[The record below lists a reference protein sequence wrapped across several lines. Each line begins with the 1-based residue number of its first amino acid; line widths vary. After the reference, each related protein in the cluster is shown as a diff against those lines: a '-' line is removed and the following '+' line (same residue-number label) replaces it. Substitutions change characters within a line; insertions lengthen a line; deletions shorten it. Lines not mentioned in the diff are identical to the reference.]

1 MKKSPT
7 NNRRGAVVVLTALLL
22 VALLAMVGFA
32 VDVGYIV
39 HARTELQRTAD
50 ACSLAA
56 VAELPEEVDAKVTAY
71 NYSVNNHGSVGPA
84 LDFNDI
90 EIGYWDRDTA
100 TFNSPAPPGENN
112 NAVRVRLNR
121 TAAAGNPLPLF
132 FGHLLSTD
140 AADVTATATAMYDND
155 LCGPLV
161 GIDWVSV
168 PGNPSTDS
176 YKSDEGPYNPGFARD
191 KGGLCS
197 DGPVSVEGQAFVNG
211 SARAGKGHNVTL
223 EGSATVTGSIGSR
236 KKPLNMPPVDA
247 SQAELINDNLFLP
260 LVPEGKGWKSPVDAN
275 GNFLLDGTKT
285 YDMPPGTYYFNN
297 FTVKGQ
303 STLNLSGETTI
314 YVTGNLER
322 SGGTFVNNNTQ
333 IPSNLKFLMTQGT
346 ANVTSNNDFH
356 GVIYGPNT
364 NIRLD
369 GDSDLFGVVVGKT
382 LTATGSGAAH
392 YDESLDLDE
401 VDFPRR
407 TALVD

>member
-1 MKKSPT
+1 
-7 NNRRGAVVVLTALLL
+7 
-22 VALLAMVGFA
+22 
-32 VDVGYIV
+32 
-39 HARTELQRTAD
+39 
-50 ACSLAA
+50 
-56 VAELPEEVDAKVTAY
+56 
-71 NYSVNNHGSVGPA
+71 
-84 LDFNDI
+84 
-90 EIGYWDRDTA
+90 
-100 TFNSPAPPGENN
+100 
-112 NAVRVRLNR
+112 
-121 TAAAGNPLPLF
+121 
-132 FGHLLSTD
+132 
-140 AADVTATATAMYDND
+140 
-155 LCGPLV
+155 
-161 GIDWVSV
+161 
-168 PGNPSTDS
+168 
-176 YKSDEGPYNPGFARD
+176 
-191 KGGLCS
+191 
-197 DGPVSVEGQAFVNG
+197 
-211 SARAGKGHNVTL
+211 
-223 EGSATVTGSIGSR
+223 
-236 KKPLNMPPVDA
+236 MPPVDA
-247 SQAELINDNLFLP
+247 SQAALINDNLFLP
-260 LVPEGKGWKSPVDAN
+260 LVPEGNGWKSPVDSG